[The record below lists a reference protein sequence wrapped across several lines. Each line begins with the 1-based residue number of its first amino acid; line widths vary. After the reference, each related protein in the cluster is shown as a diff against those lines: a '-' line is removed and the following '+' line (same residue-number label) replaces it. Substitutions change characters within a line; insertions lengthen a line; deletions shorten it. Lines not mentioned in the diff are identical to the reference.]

1 MKMENTAAEQI
12 KRKLVVKATHVME
25 VRLALIVAA
34 ALMMNI
40 NNVKTKDVSIIK
52 MHLMVKVMSKK

>member
-1 MKMENTAAEQI
+1 MENTAAEQI

-52 MHLMVKVMSKK
+52 MHPMVKVMSKK

>member
-1 MKMENTAAEQI
+1 MENTAAEQI

-40 NNVKTKDVSIIK
+40 NNVTTKDVSIIK
-52 MHLMVKVMSKK
+52 MHPMVKVMSKK

>member
-1 MKMENTAAEQI
+1 MENTAAEQI

-40 NNVKTKDVSIIK
+40 KNVKTKDVSIIK